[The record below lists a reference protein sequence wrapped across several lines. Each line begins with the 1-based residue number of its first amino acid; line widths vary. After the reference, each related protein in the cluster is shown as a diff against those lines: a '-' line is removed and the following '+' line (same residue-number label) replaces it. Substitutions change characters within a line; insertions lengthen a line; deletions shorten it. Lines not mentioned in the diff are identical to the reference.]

1 MKKNLVASIVLS
13 ISVFASPLVTHALPW
28 ANNAFV
34 SHGNINI
41 AVAGNYEPSGMA
53 WNPVTN
59 KLFTVCNT
67 GQVTMM
73 NLDGT
78 AQENVRM
85 PSYMDF
91 EAITIADP
99 NSSKV
104 FIGLENRDSILEFDW
119 ATRSLTGMRWDLTS
133 VMTGPDN
140 AGLEGLT
147 FVPNGYHPFPDSASG
162 GVFYAAIQRAPVPGG
177 VVTDDYLIYAFDI
190 DLNTNGRI
198 VNWWGIPVAANTPT
212 SDISDLYFSQD
223 TGVLYVL
230 YDGANRLIE
239 MTTAGAKITV
249 DDVEKDYTN
258 VPVADQEGVAIVT
271 NYNSGTADI
280 YLASDSAKSIG
291 WFSGYPVSYY
301 DFDGDGVDYI
311 ADCNDRDASVSV
323 CQTYYSDVDGDG
335 LGSDVETS
343 VCASVPPAGFVLNS
357 NDANDNDPANIVAY
371 SEQNL
376 VNDGDMESVDT
387 TAWRNYGVP
396 TVVEKRVD
404 ATKNPVSSQVM
415 HISTNGGG
423 VQQTNV
429 PVVAGHTYELSYE
442 AKVAS
447 GLLYVR
453 LGNNDSNSDF
463 QNAQQITGISP
474 SYVTKT
480 RRFVAP
486 ASANFRLVMA
496 VRGGDVYIDNV
507 SIVEV
512 DPGNLLGDGNMS
524 ALSDGVW
531 NKYSTQSKEKLWSEE
546 KNGRIMH
553 LSSIG
558 SGAQQNYLNVQPGRR
573 YILKFDY
580 KTSGNGL
587 LRPVLST
594 KKVESDFEGL
604 FVNLRSEQGWSEY
617 VREFT
622 VPNDFVA
629 GTTRFTL
636 NFINRGGQ
644 VYIDNVTI
652 IPILNGSN
660 GYYFTRTMGRD
671 CLW

>member
-652 IPILNGSN
+652 IPILN
-660 GYYFTRTMGRD
+660 
-671 CLW
+671 